1 MSEANKELGASSEMH
16 ERFKEALFAYEMIT
30 EATVRMFNKHQ
41 IDLQQPKVVCSI
53 IDAASQAMWCVMEHD
68 EKRG

>member
-1 MSEANKELGASSEMH
+1 MSEANKELNAMRETH
-16 ERFKEALFAYEMIT
+16 ERFKDALFAYEMVT
-30 EATVRMFNKHQ
+30 ESTIKMFNKHQ

-68 EKRG
+68 EKKG